1 MNIGRTLSHEYMT
14 FKLTFQPSSV
24 MSIYR
29 TTDAWRPLII
39 HLGFHVEGFTFCLF
53 TTLLEAMQEEN
64 EDSDM
69 DTVDEFTKSESEYI
83 YQWLEYLISLLI
95 KGQLASG
102 SVILLDDIVF
112 HCILSQNLWYE
123 SSRIYI

>member
-1 MNIGRTLSHEYMT
+1 
-14 FKLTFQPSSV
+14 
-24 MSIYR
+24 
-29 TTDAWRPLII
+29 
-39 HLGFHVEGFTFCLF
+39 
-53 TTLLEAMQEEN
+53 MQEEN

-123 SSRIYI
+123 SSRIYIRLNWN